1 VDGCLNDVNEVVTGI
16 DEEVNHIFFHKFID
30 YGGMKLFAMYIVMLQ
45 SNKDALCPE
54 YDTAGLADCFRS
66 MDATYVMCKKVFHC
80 MRQGHLGFKM
90 THAAC
95 IDSKPCLQDFEYF
108 SCHPGSWNDN
118 ILVLFDDFAMGPHH
132 DSTTH
137 PGWLFLLFVG
147 WCKA

>member
-66 MDATYVMCKKVFHC
+66 MVATYV
-80 MRQGHLGFKM
+80 
-90 THAAC
+90 
-95 IDSKPCLQDFEYF
+95 
-108 SCHPGSWNDN
+108 
-118 ILVLFDDFAMGPHH
+118 
-132 DSTTH
+132 
-137 PGWLFLLFVG
+137 
-147 WCKA
+147 